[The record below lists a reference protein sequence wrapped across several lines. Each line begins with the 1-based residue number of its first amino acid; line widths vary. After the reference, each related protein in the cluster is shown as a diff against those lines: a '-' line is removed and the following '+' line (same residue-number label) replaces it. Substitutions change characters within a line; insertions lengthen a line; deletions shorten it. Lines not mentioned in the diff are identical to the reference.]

1 VQLAVVTLAGTVAI
15 ETFIFRNPT
24 FSGGFAGAQVPEPTL
39 FGHRFGPSAT
49 VSLGDGLIP
58 SPVFG
63 AFCLLLTVFLMWV
76 VTNIRKGGVGRR
88 FLAVRANER
97 AAAGMG
103 VDVRRTKVLAFGI
116 SAAIAGV
123 AGVLSGYR
131 FGSVTSNYFGA
142 LSSLQVLAFA
152 YLGGVT
158 SVAGAVVGG
167 ALVSGGLLAVAMS
180 EGTGLST
187 EYLTLI
193 GGVGLVLTAIF
204 NPGGIV
210 GAWHDLGVR
219 ILSRFQDKG
228 EDGGTVKQEE
238 EKVGAL

>member
-1 VQLAVVTLAGTVAI
+1 
-15 ETFIFRNPT
+15 
-24 FSGGFAGAQVPEPTL
+24 
-39 FGHRFGPSAT
+39 
-49 VSLGDGLIP
+49 
-58 SPVFG
+58 
-63 AFCLLLTVFLMWV
+63 
-76 VTNIRKGGVGRR
+76 
-88 FLAVRANER
+88 
-97 AAAGMG
+97 
-103 VDVRRTKVLAFGI
+103 
-116 SAAIAGV
+116 
-123 AGVLSGYR
+123 
-131 FGSVTSNYFGA
+131 
-142 LSSLQVLAFA
+142 
-152 YLGGVT
+152 
-158 SVAGAVVGG
+158 
-167 ALVSGGLLAVAMS
+167 MS